1 MDERPGN
8 NPGTVNK
15 ELWLFTR
22 QYPQGRGEAFLESAL
37 PVWAAQF
44 ERVHIVPMFPGE
56 GQVQL
61 PAGVEVHRLWT
72 DPFETSSVL
81 RTLGSVPE
89 VLRTMHSR
97 AGAGVGTLAELP
109 ETLSHARQLLRRA
122 DALEHELMPR
132 YDPRRTALLTTWMED
147 WVNVLGLLRQRHH
160 QLHFTSM
167 AHGWDLYEHRRPAG
181 YIPYRAAQM
190 EQVDQVICIS
200 EVGRDH
206 LRARFPREAHKVN
219 MAHLGTRDHGAGPWE
234 PSAELRLVS
243 CAYLRSPKRIDR
255 IAAALRKMDRPVH
268 WIHFGDGPDLE
279 HLRCAVKDMPGHIRV
294 ELRGAVP
301 NELVLGHY
309 RTHPVDLFVLMS
321 EDEGVPVA
329 LMEAAS
335 FGVPL
340 VANDVGGVKAVVT
353 PESGVLLPAD
363 ADAVMLARA
372 LEQEGAERAADR
384 DFRAGV
390 RAFWARQFEAGVN
403 YSAIARMV

>member
-1 MDERPGN
+1 M
-8 NPGTVNK
+8 NK

-44 ERVHIVPMFPGE
+44 ERVHIVPMFTGE
-56 GQVQL
+56 VQVEL
-61 PAGVEVHRLWT
+61 PEGVEVHRLWT

-81 RTLGSVPE
+81 RTLVSVPE

-97 AGAGVGTLAELP
+97 AGGRRGILAELP

-122 DALEHELMPR
+122 NALEHELMPR

-167 AHGWDLYEHRRPAG
+167 AHGWDLYEHRRPLG

-206 LRARFPREAHKVN
+206 LRARFPRQAHNVN
-219 MAHLGTRDHGAGPWE
+219 MVHLGTRDRGAGPWE
-234 PSAELRLVS
+234 PSTELRLVS

-255 IAAALRKMDRPVH
+255 IAAAMLKMDRPVH
-268 WIHFGDGPDLE
+268 WIHFGDGPDLDQ
-279 HLRCAVKDMPGHIRV
+279 LRCTVKDMPAHVRV
-294 ELRGAVP
+294 ELRGDVP
-301 NELVLGHY
+301 NEVVLDHY
-309 RTHPVDLFVLMS
+309 RTHTVDLFVLMS

-363 ADAVMLARA
+363 ADPVMLARA
-372 LEQEGAERAADR
+372 LEHEGAQRAADPA
-384 DFRAGV
+384 FRAGV
-390 RAFWARQFEAGVN
+390 RAFWSRYFEASVN